1 MNRSVNM
8 LAGLLEIAHLIP
20 NPTGQTNSTA
30 KLTRKDQSSQER
42 LDSADKTFFN
52 FLGNRA
58 MNANNIQLVEMPIVQ
73 QESHI
78 SSRP

>member
-1 MNRSVNM
+1 MAKRKAYTGSSKPRGGNANLNRSVNM

-52 FLGNRA
+52 F
-58 MNANNIQLVEMPIVQ
+58 
-73 QESHI
+73 
-78 SSRP
+78 

>member
-52 FLGNRA
+52 F
-58 MNANNIQLVEMPIVQ
+58 
-73 QESHI
+73 
-78 SSRP
+78 